1 MQQQLILSN
10 VINLKESKEGVH
22 GGLGEKE
29 ERGNDVIILSY
40 QI

>member
-22 GGLGEKE
+22 GGLEGERREGK
-29 ERGNDVIILSY
+29 
-40 QI
+40 